1 MLMVKKELL
10 CCKSYCNRYNLGHII
25 E

>member
-10 CCKSYCNRYNLGHII
+10 CCTSYCNRYNLGHII